1 MISINA
7 IWARVLRKIL
17 NPPAV
22 RTSNIDKSSKICSAS
37 NIVNVKLGKYSYIG
51 NNCTVVNAS
60 IGSFCSIADYC
71 NIGGARHLIEW
82 ASTSPVF
89 HRGRNILGK
98 NFSNHSLKEQER
110 ILIGNDVWI
119 GSMCLIKEGVQIGN
133 GAVIGMGSVVTKN
146 VDPYTIV
153 AGNPARPIRKR
164 FEQEVIQK
172 IEATHWWDLKDSD
185 LKEVSKYINDL
196 DGFFKTI
203 AQIRQENQ

>member
-1 MISINA
+1 MINITA
-7 IWARVLRKIL
+7 IWARVLRKVL

-22 RTSNIDKSSKICSAS
+22 RTSTIDKSSKICSAS
-37 NIVNVKLGKYSYIG
+37 NIINVEMGKYSYIG

-71 NIGGARHLIEW
+71 SIGLARHPIEW
-82 ASTSPVF
+82 VSTSSVF
-89 HRGRNILGK
+89 HEGRNILSK
-98 NFSNHSLKEQER
+98 NFSNHRLKEQER

-119 GSMCLIKEGVQIGN
+119 GSMSLIKEGVQVGN

-153 AGNPARPIRKR
+153 AGNPAKPIRKR
-164 FEQEVIQK
+164 FDHEVIEK
-172 IEATHWWDLKDSD
+172 IESTIWWDLKDSD

-203 AQIRQENQ
+203 DQIKQENQ